1 VVAAAARERNRGR
14 NDIREDGGSGGKT
27 GIVEAAFFSVVAA
40 GVLQPTLNGTFQLRP
55 GARSENTIRA
65 K

>member
-14 NDIREDGGSGGKT
+14 NDIGGSGGKT